1 MDISESKHW
10 GEIIDDHALR
20 TRQIIECL
28 SDEII
33 WVSDESIFFRAS
45 VKEVVTGKAVF
56 DFPACPGVAWPH
68 GARDEG
74 IEYLAQFARRTLD

>member
-1 MDISESKHW
+1 M
-10 GEIIDDHALR
+10 
-20 TRQIIECL
+20 
-28 SDEII
+28 
-33 WVSDESIFFRAS
+33 SDESIFFRAS